1 VHIRDELG
9 VQAANAVYEKR
20 EYHTLDAMRGVA
32 AIVVVFLHCGTL
44 WEDGTP
50 HQVTL
55 LSAFSSP

>member
-1 VHIRDELG
+1 LG